1 MNNMLC
7 QLLRTAVVV
16 LLATWTFTHTMA
28 QTQGEYF
35 IDEDPG
41 LGYATPVSILDDGNL
56 SLVVST
62 TGLSPGNHV
71 IGIRVY
77 NTTNEANANVVH
89 YGPTVMRNF
98 SVLEERALQNI
109 LYAEYFWGDDPGYGK
124 GISIPITLGEEISF
138 DNLQL
143 STKGMAPGD
152 YTIGFRALG
161 TTGWG
166 PTVVRN
172 VTIIHEEAPQTI
184 LYAEYFWDEDPG
196 YGKGIPLEMEEGEEL
211 SLDNLKLSTNKL
223 EPGSHTI
230 GFRAL
235 GTTGWGPTV
244 INNVEVM
251 EYNDAQEILYAEY
264 FWDED
269 PGYGK
274 GIPLEMEEG
283 EELSLDNLKLSTN
296 KLEPGSHTIGFR
308 ALGTT
313 GWGPTV
319 INNVEVM
326 EYNDAQE
333 ILYAEYF
340 WDADPGYGKGT
351 PIDVV
356 NGDSL
361 VLNDYEINVGKLATG
376 DHVFGFRVLG
386 TSGWSPTSLEII
398 SVVNDNLL
406 GDVNNDGLLSLADAV
421 CIISWLLEQEPPV
434 FREEYADF
442 NEDGNITNSD
452 AVAII
457 LYLLD
462 GGAANAPMARA
473 MSEVGN
479 KVVGYETSLEG
490 FDLQMGTLHDYTA
503 MMMDVT
509 LPEGETLQE
518 VTLDGGHSL
527 AFRALGEGRYR
538 IAAWSMGMEPL
549 RDGAVLHCT
558 TSSGHTGRVVVDNL
572 RLVDMNTYEFGAKAV
587 SCEPTGISEVTASDA
602 GEVYHTLGGVR
613 VARPGH
619 GVYVTKGRK
628 VVK

>member
-1 MNNMLC
+1 MNNTFL
-7 QLLRTAVVV
+7 QLFRIYSVIVVIC
-16 LLATWTFTHTMA
+16 M
-28 QTQGEYF
+28 
-35 IDEDPG
+35 
-41 LGYATPVSILDDGNL
+41 
-56 SLVVST
+56 
-62 TGLSPGNHV
+62 
-71 IGIRVY
+71 
-77 NTTNEANANVVH
+77 NAN
-89 YGPTVMRNF
+89 
-98 SVLEERALQNI
+98 LA
-109 LYAEYFWGDDPGYGK
+109 
-124 GISIPITLGEEISF
+124 IS
-138 DNLQL
+138 Q
-143 STKGMAPGD
+143 
-152 YTIGFRALG
+152 
-161 TTGWG
+161 
-166 PTVVRN
+166 
-172 VTIIHEEAPQTI
+172 EARPPQSI
-184 LYAEYFWDEDPG
+184 LYAEYFWDDDPG
-196 YGKGIPLEMEEGEEL
+196 FGKGSPITVTDGNALV
-211 SLDNLKLSTNKL
+211 LDNYEISTDAL
-223 EPGSHTI
+223 EAGSHIFGLRTY
-230 GFRAL
+230 GTSGWSPTAL
-235 GTTGWGPTV
+235 KEVSVMKVTTDSIEARPS
-244 INNVEVM
+244 
-251 EYNDAQEILYAEY
+251 QSILFAEY
-264 FWDED
+264 FWDDD
-269 PGYGK
+269 PGFGK
-274 GIPLEMEEG
+274 GTPITVTDGNALV
-283 EELSLDNLKLSTN
+283 LDNYEISTDALEAGTHVFGLRTYGTSGWSPTALKEVSVM
-296 KLEPGSHTIGFR
+296 KV
-308 ALGTT
+308 TT
-313 GWGPTV
+313 DSIEARPP
-319 INNVEVM
+319 
-326 EYNDAQE
+326 QS

-509 LPEGETLQE
+509 LPDGETLQE

-538 IAAWSMGMEPL
+538 IAAWSMGDG
-549 RDGAVLHCT
+549 DGAVARRCRSALHDIFRPC
-558 TSSGHTGRVVVDNL
+558 R
-572 RLVDMNTYEFGAKAV
+572 
-587 SCEPTGISEVTASDA
+587 
-602 GEVYHTLGGVR
+602 
-613 VARPGH
+613 ARGC
-619 GVYVTKGRK
+619 
-628 VVK
+628 